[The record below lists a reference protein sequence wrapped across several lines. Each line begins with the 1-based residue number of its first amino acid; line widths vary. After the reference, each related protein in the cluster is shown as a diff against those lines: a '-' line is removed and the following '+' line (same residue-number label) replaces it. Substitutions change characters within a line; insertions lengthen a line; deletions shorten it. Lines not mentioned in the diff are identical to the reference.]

1 MDETEIGSERTRVT
15 RLPDRGRYDRD
26 TVNGILDEG
35 LICHLGFVDEEQPFV
50 IPTAYARVG
59 DVLYVHGSASNRALR
74 VLGRG
79 AAVCIT
85 VTLTDGLVLAR
96 TIFNHSFNYR
106 SMVILGTATEVI
118 DADEK
123 LNSLRLLTD
132 QLLPERWDEAQAP
145 NEQELKA
152 TSILRVPIDE
162 ASAKV
167 RVGPPGD
174 EGEDLEFRV
183 WAGVIPFELR
193 AGEPVADPRLADD
206 LATPAYASSYT
217 RPGWPRR

>member
-1 MDETEIGSERTRVT
+1 
-15 RLPDRGRYDRD
+15 
-26 TVNGILDEG
+26 
-35 LICHLGFVDEEQPFV
+35 
-50 IPTAYARVG
+50 
-59 DVLYVHGSASNRALR
+59 
-74 VLGRG
+74 
-79 AAVCIT
+79 

-106 SMVILGTATEVI
+106 SVVILGTATEVT

-132 QLLPERWDEAQAP
+132 QLLPERWDEARAP

-206 LATPAYASSYT
+206 LATPTYASGYT